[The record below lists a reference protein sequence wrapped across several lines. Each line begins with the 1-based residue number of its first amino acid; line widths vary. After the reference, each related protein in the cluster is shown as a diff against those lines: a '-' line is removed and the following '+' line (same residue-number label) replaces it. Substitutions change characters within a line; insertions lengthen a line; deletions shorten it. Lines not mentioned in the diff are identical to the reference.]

1 MTYVVANGT
10 AAYNRAKYKPHDKTI
25 IRIAR
30 NTHNAAANNVATGS
44 IINMITIPAECVL
57 LGVATEIVVDSDV
70 AGDQFDVG
78 FVGGVEFGA
87 DLESNQ
93 VAGVVAIPENLVNPW
108 FVKAANVV
116 TLTSNGETMDAGTIQ
131 LTATWV
137 ELDSFGAAG

>member
-1 MTYVVANGT
+1 MTYVVTNGT
-10 AAYNRAKYKPHDKTI
+10 AAYNRAKYIPHDKTI

-44 IINMITIPAECVL
+44 IVNMITIPAESIL
-57 LGVATEIVVDSDV
+57 LNVATEIVVDSAV
-70 AGDQFDVG
+70 SGDQFDVG
-78 FVGGVEFGA
+78 FVGGVQFGS

-116 TLTSNGETMDAGTIQ
+116 TLTSNGQTMDAGTIQ